1 MALCLLWASFDMVAR
16 EGLRLG
22 TTIRNQFIA
31 DFEIDMEEETPTYNP
46 IEKVNLHVINSA
58 GRLRIVKIR
67 NTEDA
72 NAVEEDNNPTYNAA
86 PQDTNNANTQ
96 QLLVLLSNI
105 EQRQIQQFEMYQQAL
120 FDQRDFILRELQTIN
135 NNVRRYGGTL
145 QSAFAHQQRT
155 QVMGTAPTVTNRF
168 NLFRPTHQLID
179 TRAGLH
185 PKPRDLFMMWQEYT
199 IGIGERKAAKD
210 FTMAERN
217 NRIGGIKQKYWRR
230 SHVWHTQAKLVDGG
244 MSIVAANALILR
256 VTGARTVTQAI
267 DKIIGFKR
275 LYKESGGIHPEL
287 QYGPARRLPQQQ
299 QQQMVNV

>member
-1 MALCLLWASFDMVAR
+1 
-16 EGLRLG
+16 
-22 TTIRNQFIA
+22 
-31 DFEIDMEEETPTYNP
+31 
-46 IEKVNLHVINSA
+46 
-58 GRLRIVKIR
+58 
-67 NTEDA
+67 
-72 NAVEEDNNPTYNAA
+72 
-86 PQDTNNANTQ
+86 
-96 QLLVLLSNI
+96 
-105 EQRQIQQFEMYQQAL
+105 MYQQAL

-168 NLFRPTHQLID
+168 NLFQLTHQLID

-199 IGIGERKAAKD
+199 IGIGEREATKD

-244 MSIVAANALILR
+244 MMSIVAANALILR
-256 VTGARTVTQAI
+256 VTTGAGINHSILARQLLF
-267 DKIIGFKR
+267 IIP
-275 LYKESGGIHPEL
+275 SIH
-287 QYGPARRLPQQQ
+287 
-299 QQQMVNV
+299 VHT